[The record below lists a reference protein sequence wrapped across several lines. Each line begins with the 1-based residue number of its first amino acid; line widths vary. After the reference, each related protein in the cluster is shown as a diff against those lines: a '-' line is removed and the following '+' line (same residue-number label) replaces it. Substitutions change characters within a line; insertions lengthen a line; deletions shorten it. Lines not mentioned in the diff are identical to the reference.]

1 MAAKPATGGRA
12 RGRIPVDPAVPS
24 LNNRLAAV
32 CLVLAGINGGIAV
45 AAAAYSRHALTDPY
59 PREIF
64 AIAADYQL
72 SHTLALVGLA
82 CLAELMRAPVA
93 SAAGA
98 AAAAFSVGIVLFSG
112 TLYAFAATGL
122 LVAPGAAPAGGILLI
137 AGWLTLAFIGGRSVL
152 KRRS

>member
-1 MAAKPATGGRA
+1 M
-12 RGRIPVDPAVPS
+12 
-24 LNNRLAAV
+24 NNRLASI

-45 AAAAYSRHALTDPY
+45 AAAAYGRHALTDPY

-72 SHTLALVGLA
+72 SHALALVGLA
-82 CLAELMRAPVA
+82 CLAELTRASVA

-98 AAAAFSVGIVLFSG
+98 AAAAFAIGIVLFSG
-112 TLYAFAATGL
+112 ALYAFAATGL
-122 LVAPGAAPAGGILLI
+122 LLAPGAAPAGGILLI
-137 AGWLTLAFIGGRSVL
+137 AGWLTVAFIGGRSVL